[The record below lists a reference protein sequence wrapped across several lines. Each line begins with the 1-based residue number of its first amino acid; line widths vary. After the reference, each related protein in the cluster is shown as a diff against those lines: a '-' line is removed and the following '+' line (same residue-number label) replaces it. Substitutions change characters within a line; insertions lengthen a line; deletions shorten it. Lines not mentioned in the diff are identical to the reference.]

1 MILTQTMNG
10 SRLGLTITMNTDA
23 TVTVSDNV
31 AAFMVTVS
39 LNLEPFMVC
48 VSLIHGYGELQFS
61 TIHVFGEN
69 HSTSI
74 LTL

>member
-1 MILTQTMNG
+1 MRLTQTMNG
-10 SRLGLTITMNTDA
+10 SRLGLTVTMNTDT

-39 LNLEPFMVC
+39 LKPALFMLC
-48 VSLIHGYGELQFS
+48 VSLIHGYGEPKFS
-61 TIHVFGEN
+61 TIPFFDEN

-74 LTL
+74 WTL